1 MFLHTKTKQFD
12 LSKRTLVM
20 GILNITPDSF
30 SDGGKYNSID
40 EAIIQAKRMV
50 EEGAD
55 IIDVGGESTR
65 PDHQPITEEEEIHRV
80 VPVIEAIKE
89 YINVPISIDTYK
101 AKTAEEAI
109 NAGAEIINDI
119 WGAKWDENMA
129 KVAADYQVPIIL
141 MHNRDNKVYNNLIE
155 ELIDDLNECITIVKE
170 SGVKE
175 EQIILDP
182 GIGFGKDLKDNYQVL
197 QNLGVIKERL
207 PYPMLLGTSRK
218 SFINEVLD
226 LKAEERDNAT
236 GATTCLGISM
246 GANIVRV
253 HDVKRHAE
261 LAKMCDAI
269 LTGGENIG

>member
-40 EAIIQAKRMV
+40 EAITQAKRMV

-119 WGAKWDENMA
+119 WGAKRDENMA

-175 EQIILDP
+175 EQIILDQA
-182 GIGFGKDLKDNYQVL
+182 LVL
-197 QNLGVIKERL
+197 GR
-207 PYPMLLGTSRK
+207 T
-218 SFINEVLD
+218 
-226 LKAEERDNAT
+226 
-236 GATTCLGISM
+236 
-246 GANIVRV
+246 
-253 HDVKRHAE
+253 
-261 LAKMCDAI
+261 
-269 LTGGENIG
+269 